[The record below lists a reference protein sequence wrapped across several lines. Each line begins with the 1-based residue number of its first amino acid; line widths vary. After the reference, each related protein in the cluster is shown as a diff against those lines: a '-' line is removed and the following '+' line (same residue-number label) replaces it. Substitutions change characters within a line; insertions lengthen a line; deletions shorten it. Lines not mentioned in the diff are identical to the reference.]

1 MTTQPPRPADPR
13 RDVPYGE
20 LLSGLRRLIRT
31 EGHRYLDD
39 PNITSIGLGHRVV
52 GGCRTGEL
60 VVQFTVEEKRAE
72 PEALAALGTTPVP
85 EAVTVAGVRV
95 PTDVLERRSQPALT
109 RAATPVP
116 GERHGT
122 VDVPAGR
129 SPHPAAPGGT
139 PDPVRRG
146 RAHPARAV

>member
-1 MTTQPPRPADPR
+1 MTTQRPGPADPR

-31 EGHRYLDD
+31 EGRRYLDD

-52 GGCRTGEL
+52 GGRETGEL

-85 EAVTVAGVRV
+85 EVVTVAGVRV
-95 PTDVLERRSQPALT
+95 PTDVLERRSQPAPPDPS
-109 RAATPVP
+109 TPVP
-116 GERHGT
+116 GER
-122 VDVPAGR
+122 PSR
-129 SPHPAAPGGT
+129 AA
-139 PDPVRRG
+139 V
-146 RAHPARAV
+146 

>member
-1 MTTQPPRPADPR
+1 MATQSPRPADPC

-31 EGHRYLDD
+31 EGRRYLDD

-52 GGCRTGEL
+52 GGRPTGEL

-85 EAVTVAGVRV
+85 EVVTVAGVRV

-109 RAATPVP
+109 SPATPVP

-129 SPHPAAPGGT
+129 CPHPAAPGGT

>member
-1 MTTQPPRPADPR
+1 MTTQPPGPADPR
-13 RDVPYGE
+13 CDVPYGE

-31 EGHRYLDD
+31 EGRRYLDD

-52 GGCRTGEL
+52 GGRRTGEL

-109 RAATPVP
+109 HPSTPVP
-116 GERHGT
+116 GERPGP
-122 VDVPAGR
+122 VEVAAGR
-129 SPHPAAPGGT
+129 TPHPVAPGGT
-139 PDPVRRG
+139 PGPVG
-146 RAHPARAV
+146 RVRAVR

>member
-31 EGHRYLDD
+31 EGRRYLDD
-39 PNITSIGLGHRVV
+39 PNITSIGLGDRVV
-52 GGCRTGEL
+52 GGRRTGEL
-60 VVQFTVEEKRAE
+60 AVQFTVEEKRSE

-95 PTDVLERRSQPALT
+95 PTDVLDRRSQPALT
-109 RAATPVP
+109 TGPSRFPVS
-116 GERHGT
+116 
-122 VDVPAGR
+122 A
-129 SPHPAAPGGT
+129 
-139 PDPVRRG
+139 RG
-146 RAHPARAV
+146 AST